1 MDGPGGPDFFGPP
14 GGPPLDGPGGPD
26 FFGPPGGPP
35 LDGPGGPDLFGPP
48 GGPPLDG
55 PGGPLREGP
64 GGVDLCGVET
74 AGISSSSSKTA
85 PQCGHVESLS
95 ATRPSQISQANI
107 SSSSSCSFS
116 VPTSNVTSPSLE
128 ENRLIAISNSNPL
141 RASSVW
147 IACLN
152 APAKS
157 SGVSRILP
165 SSMKVISTDKELSS
179 IFETGVSTATPLF
192 LATLLVATSHILRT
206 RVSSLPEL
214 LRLPT
219 RF

>member
-35 LDGPGGPDLFGPP
+35 LDGPGG
-48 GGPPLDG
+48 
-55 PGGPLREGP
+55 
-64 GGVDLCGVET
+64 VDLCGVET
-74 AGISSSSSKTA
+74 AGISSSSSSSKTA

-95 ATRPSQISQANI
+95 ATKPSQISQANI
-107 SSSSSCSFS
+107 SSSSSCSSS

-128 ENRLIAISNSNPL
+128 ENRLIAISNSIPL

-157 SGVSRILP
+157 SGVSRTLP
-165 SSMKVISTDKELSS
+165 SSMKVISTAKEFSS